1 MSDRSNAEP
10 LAEIAPGLMRCDT
23 GYLRSGHTACYLLS
37 NGGRAAIID
46 TGVGAS
52 VPGILDALAGQGIPR
67 DAVDWVIPTHVHLDH
82 AGGAGGLMQGLP
94 NARLGIH
101 PSGAEHM
108 ADPGRLE
115 AGVRALYGDEFF
127 DREYAPLTPV
137 DRERMVTLDD
147 GETVFVG
154 QRPLEVLHTPGH
166 AWHHLSLHDVDA
178 SVLIAGDA
186 FGASYPGYIQAR
198 GLFLVPVV
206 PPPQFNPEAY
216 RATLARIVALA
227 PRRVAPA
234 HFPTIDAVDAA
245 ASVLEEML
253 DAAIEWTWQAASAA
267 DLNQRLLD
275 GWCRWLPADATR
287 EQLERDFGL
296 DIWLT
301 SEGLWLWR
309 SKQERKAAR

>member
-1 MSDRSNAEP
+1 MSDGPKVDP
-10 LAEIAPGLMRCDT
+10 LTEIAPGLMRCDT
-23 GYLRSGHTACYLLS
+23 GYLRAGHTACYLLTH
-37 NGGRAAIID
+37 GGRAAIID

-52 VPGILDALAGQGIPR
+52 VPGILDALSRQNIPR

-82 AGGAGGLMQGLP
+82 AGGAGALMQALP
-94 NARLGIH
+94 SARLGIH

-108 ADPGRLE
+108 ADPSRLE
-115 AGVRALYGDEFF
+115 VGVRALYGDEFF

-137 DRERMVTLDD
+137 ARERMVTLDD
-147 GETVFVG
+147 GETLFVG
-154 QRPLEVLHTPGH
+154 QRPLEILHTPGH
-166 AWHHLSLHDVDA
+166 AWHHLSVFDVESA
-178 SVLIAGDA
+178 VLIAGDA
-186 FGASYPGYIQAR
+186 FGASYPGYIQQR
-198 GLFLVPVV
+198 SLFMVPVV
-206 PPPQFNPEAY
+206 PPPQFSPAAY

-227 PRRVAPA
+227 PRAVAPA
-234 HFPTIDAVDAA
+234 HFPTIDRVDAA
-245 ASVLEEML
+245 ASLLEAML

-275 GWCRWLPADATR
+275 GWCRWLPSDATR

-309 SKQERKAAR
+309 SKEERKAAR

>member
-1 MSDRSNAEP
+1 MTADP
-10 LAEIAPGLMRCDT
+10 LTDIAPGLIRCDT
-23 GYLRSGHTACYLLS
+23 GYMRAGHTACYLVLDQD
-37 NGGRAAIID
+37 RAAIID

-52 VPGILDALAGQGIPR
+52 VPGILDALARRGVR
-67 DAVDWVIPTHVHLDH
+67 REAVDWIIPTHVHLDH
-82 AGGAGGLMQGLP
+82 AGGAGALMQALP

-108 ADPGRLE
+108 ADPTRLE
-115 AGVRALYGDEFF
+115 AGVRSLYGDAFF

-137 DRERMVTLDD
+137 ARERIDALED
-147 GETVFVG
+147 GATVFVG
-154 QRPLEVLHTPGH
+154 KRPLDVLHTPGH
-166 AWHHLSLHDVDA
+166 AWHHLSVSDVTTA
-178 SVLIAGDA
+178 VLIAGDA
-186 FGASYPGYIQAR
+186 FGASYPGYVQER

-206 PPPQFNPEAY
+206 PPPQFDPAAY
-216 RATLARIVALA
+216 RSTLARIVALA
-227 PRRVAPA
+227 PSQVAPA
-234 HFPTIDAVDAA
+234 HFPLIHNVDAA
-245 ASVLEEML
+245 ASLLEAML

-309 SKQERKAAR
+309 SKEEKKAAR